1 MGNENVLRTRDC
13 NVRVGDKS
21 WVDGVPAVLVKA
33 GGKKKDRYT
42 VKELLTDFY
51 GEKWKYI
58 IVQHSG
64 GVIVIE

>member
-42 VKELLTDFY
+42 VK
-51 GEKWKYI
+51 
-58 IVQHSG
+58 
-64 GVIVIE
+64 